1 MDRSVPPGEIQGELT
16 PPCSKS
22 YAQRALAAALLAEGE
37 STLRNIELC
46 DDTRSAMRC
55 IKALGADVTV
65 VDSHTLKIRG
75 GLAPRG
81 RTLHVGES
89 GLSTRLFTPIAAL
102 AGVPLRIEGEGT
114 LLRRPMT
121 MMIAPLR
128 QLGVEVHHRDGF
140 LPFDV
145 CGPLHSATVE
155 VDGSVSSQF
164 ITGLLLALPAARGEF
179 TIDVRRA
186 ISTPYIDMT
195 VEAAHRFGAEILHN
209 GYTQFY
215 IEGGQRYR
223 PTDYSIEGD
232 WSAAATLLVAGAV
245 AGEVTL
251 HNVSILSKQADTAVC
266 TALVR
271 AGAEPDP
278 RSGSHHRPPPSAP
291 GLRVRRHAVPRL
303 FPAAGGAGRRLR
315 RRKPHHRHVAP
326 CAQGER
332 PRRDAA
338 RGVRQGRHRDRPL
351 DARRHAH
358 PRRCDPSGTGIQ
370 PRRPPHRHVDGRLGA
385 AFVGCDHDRRGRSG
399 GQELS
404 AFLRRPGIAAR
415 KLIMTAISNFT
426 PRRFFG
432 PLHTPACRSVRGYA
446 AFTDWTH
453 PQTPALAGASGKAR
467 LAGRALRCGGVEWHV
482 AALTDPYL

>member
-1 MDRSVPPGEIQGELT
+1 
-16 PPCSKS
+16 
-22 YAQRALAAALLAEGE
+22 
-37 STLRNIELC
+37 
-46 DDTRSAMRC
+46 
-55 IKALGADVTV
+55 
-65 VDSHTLKIRG
+65 
-75 GLAPRG
+75 
-81 RTLHVGES
+81 
-89 GLSTRLFTPIAAL
+89 
-102 AGVPLRIEGEGT
+102 
-114 LLRRPMT
+114 
-121 MMIAPLR
+121 
-128 QLGVEVHHRDGF
+128 
-140 LPFDV
+140 
-145 CGPLHSATVE
+145 
-155 VDGSVSSQF
+155 
-164 ITGLLLALPAARGEF
+164 
-179 TIDVRRA
+179 
-186 ISTPYIDMT
+186 MT

-271 AGAEPDP
+271 AGAELIHEAD
-278 RSGSHHRPPPSAP
+278 RIT
-291 GLRVRRHAVPRL
+291 VRRRPLRAFEFDATQCPDL
-303 FPAAGGAGRRLR
+303 FPPLAALAAACEGESLITGTSRLAH
-315 RRKPHHRHVAP
+315 K
-326 CAQGER
+326 ES
-332 PRRDAA
+332 
-338 RGVRQGRHRDRPL
+338 DRAETLREEYAKVGIEIDLL

-358 PRRCDPSGTGIQ
+358 PRQCDPSGTGIQ
-370 PRRPPHRHVDGRLGA
+370 PRRPPHRHVDGRLGV

>member
-1 MDRSVPPGEIQGELT
+1 MPKLRTSSPTRRRTNTYNDRIVKPLRTTLWIDPSRRGDT
-16 PPCSKS
+16 R
-22 YAQRALAAALLAEGE
+22 RAYSPLLEKLRAAPAAALLAEGE

-55 IKALGADVTV
+55 IEALGADVTV
-65 VDSHTLKIRG
+65 VDPHTLKIRG

-81 RTLHVGES
+81 RTPTWANRVFRPGCSHRS
-89 GLSTRLFTPIAAL
+89 Q
-102 AGVPLRIEGEGT
+102 PLRAFRFASRAKGT

-128 QLGVEVHHRDGF
+128 QLGVEVRHRDGF

-186 ISTPYIDMT
+186 VSTPYIDMT
-195 VEAAHRFGAEILHN
+195 VEAAHCFGAEILHN

-271 AGAEPDP
+271 AGAELIHEADRITVRRRPLRAFEFDATQCPDLFPPLAALAAACEGESLITGTSRLAHKESDRAETLREEYAKVGIEIDLSTPDVMRIRGGAIRPARVFSHGDHRIAMSMAVSTLRSSGTITIEGAEAVAKSYP
-278 RSGSHHRPPPSAP
+278 RFFEDLES
-291 GLRVRRHAVPRL
+291 LRV
-303 FPAAGGAGRRLR
+303 
-315 RRKPHHRHVAP
+315 
-326 CAQGER
+326 
-332 PRRDAA
+332 
-338 RGVRQGRHRDRPL
+338 
-351 DARRHAH
+351 
-358 PRRCDPSGTGIQ
+358 
-370 PRRPPHRHVDGRLGA
+370 
-385 AFVGCDHDRRGRSG
+385 
-399 GQELS
+399 
-404 AFLRRPGIAAR
+404 
-415 KLIMTAISNFT
+415 N
-426 PRRFFG
+426 
-432 PLHTPACRSVRGYA
+432 
-446 AFTDWTH
+446 
-453 PQTPALAGASGKAR
+453 
-467 LAGRALRCGGVEWHV
+467 
-482 AALTDPYL
+482 

>member
-1 MDRSVPPGEIQGELT
+1 
-16 PPCSKS
+16 
-22 YAQRALAAALLAEGE
+22 
-37 STLRNIELC
+37 
-46 DDTRSAMRC
+46 MRC
-55 IKALGADVTV
+55 IEALGADVTV
-65 VDSHTLKIRG
+65 VDPHTLKIRG

-102 AGVPLRIEGEGT
+102 AGVPLRIEGDGT

-128 QLGVEVHHRDGF
+128 QLGVEVRHRDGF

-186 ISTPYIDMT
+186 VSTPYIDMT

-271 AGAEPDP
+271 AGAELIHEAD
-278 RSGSHHRPPPSAP
+278 RIT
-291 GLRVRRHAVPRL
+291 VRRRPLRAFEFHAVPRPL
-303 FPAAGGAGRRLR
+303 PAAGGAGRRLR

-370 PRRPPHRHVDGRLGA
+370 PRRPPHRHVDGRLGV

>member
-65 VDSHTLKIRG
+65 VDPHTLKIRG

-186 ISTPYIDMT
+186 VSTPYIDMT

-215 IEGGQRYR
+215 
-223 PTDYSIEGD
+223 IEGD

-271 AGAEPDP
+271 AGAELIHEADRITVRRRPLRAFEFDATQCPDLFPPLAALAAACEGESLITGTSRLAHKESDRAETLREEYAKVGIEIDLSTPDVMRIRGGAIRPARVFGHGDHRIAMSMAVSALRSSGAITIEGAEAVAKSYP
-278 RSGSHHRPPPSAP
+278 RFFEDLES
-291 GLRVRRHAVPRL
+291 LRV
-303 FPAAGGAGRRLR
+303 
-315 RRKPHHRHVAP
+315 
-326 CAQGER
+326 
-332 PRRDAA
+332 
-338 RGVRQGRHRDRPL
+338 
-351 DARRHAH
+351 
-358 PRRCDPSGTGIQ
+358 
-370 PRRPPHRHVDGRLGA
+370 
-385 AFVGCDHDRRGRSG
+385 
-399 GQELS
+399 
-404 AFLRRPGIAAR
+404 
-415 KLIMTAISNFT
+415 N
-426 PRRFFG
+426 
-432 PLHTPACRSVRGYA
+432 
-446 AFTDWTH
+446 
-453 PQTPALAGASGKAR
+453 
-467 LAGRALRCGGVEWHV
+467 
-482 AALTDPYL
+482 

>member
-55 IKALGADVTV
+55 IEALGADVTV
-65 VDSHTLKIRG
+65 VDPHTLKIRG

-102 AGVPLRIEGEGT
+102 AGVPLRIEGDGT

-128 QLGVEVHHRDGF
+128 QLGVEVRHRDGF

-186 ISTPYIDMT
+186 VSTPYIDMT

-232 WSAAATLLVAGAV
+232 WSGASCLLVAGAT
-245 AGEVTL
+245 AGRITVENL
-251 HNVSILSKQADTAVC
+251 KPLSLQADTAIID
-266 TALVR
+266 ALTR
-271 AGAEPDP
+271 AGAEITTTAD
-278 RSGSHHRPPPSAP
+278 SVT
-291 GLRVRRHAVPRL
+291 VRRNELHAFEFDATHCPDL
-303 FPAAGGAGRRLR
+303 FPALA
-315 RRKPHHRHVAP
+315 
-326 CAQGER
+326 
-332 PRRDAA
+332 
-338 RGVRQGRHRDRPL
+338 
-351 DARRHAH
+351 
-358 PRRCDPSGTGIQ
+358 
-370 PRRPPHRHVDGRLGA
+370 
-385 AFVGCDHDRRGRSG
+385 
-399 GQELS
+399 
-404 AFLRRPGIAAR
+404 
-415 KLIMTAISNFT
+415 
-426 PRRFFG
+426 
-432 PLHTPACRSVRGYA
+432 
-446 AFTDWTH
+446 
-453 PQTPALAGASGKAR
+453 ALAANCDGTSVIRGTHRLIHKESNRAQTLADVFGGMGVAVDIETENEMRIIGGTIHGATVSSHNDHRIAMAAAVAALNSDGAVTIRGAEAVDKSYPEFWDDFR
-467 LAGRALRCGGVEWHV
+467 NLAGREAEDKL
-482 AALTDPYL
+482 

>member
-1 MDRSVPPGEIQGELT
+1 MDRSVRRGRYKESLLPLLEKLRAARP
-16 PPCSKS
+16 SRRRFW
-22 YAQRALAAALLAEGE
+22 QRENP
-37 STLRNIELC
+37 TLRNIELC

-55 IKALGADVTV
+55 IEALGADVTV
-65 VDSHTLKIRG
+65 VDPHTLKIRG

-128 QLGVEVHHRDGF
+128 QLGVEVRHRDGF

-186 ISTPYIDMT
+186 VSTPYIDMT

-271 AGAEPDP
+271 AGAELIHEAD
-278 RSGSHHRPPPSAP
+278 RITVRRRP
-291 GLRVRRHAVPRL
+291 LRAFGVRRHAVPRPL
-303 FPAAGGAGRRLR
+303 PAAGGAGRRLR

-338 RGVRQGRHRDRPL
+338 REEYAKVGIEIDLSTPDVMRIRGGAIRPARVFSHGDHRIAMSMAVSALRS
-351 DARRHAH
+351 
-358 PRRCDPSGTGIQ
+358 SGAITIE
-370 PRRPPHRHVDGRLGA
+370 GA
-385 AFVGCDHDRRGRSG
+385 EAVAKSY
-399 GQELS
+399 
-404 AFLRRPGIAAR
+404 P
-415 KLIMTAISNFT
+415 
-426 PRRFFG
+426 RFFED
-432 PLHTPACRSVRGYA
+432 LES
-446 AFTDWTH
+446 
-453 PQTPALAGASGKAR
+453 
-467 LAGRALRCGGVEWHV
+467 LRVN
-482 AALTDPYL
+482 

>member
-55 IKALGADVTV
+55 IEALGADVTV
-65 VDSHTLKIRG
+65 VDPHTLKIRG

-128 QLGVEVHHRDGF
+128 QLGVEVRHRDGF

-186 ISTPYIDMT
+186 VSTPYIDMT

-251 HNVSILSKQADTAVC
+251 HNVSILSKQADTAVR
-266 TALVR
+266 TGTGGR
-271 AGAEPDP
+271 GADP

-291 GLRVRRHAVPRL
+291 GLRVRRHAVPRPL
-303 FPAAGGAGRRLR
+303 PAAGGAGRRLR

-385 AFVGCDHDRRGRSG
+385 AFVGYDHDRRGRSG
-399 GQELS
+399 GQKLS

-426 PRRFFG
+426 PRRYFG

>member
-55 IKALGADVTV
+55 IEALGADVTV
-65 VDSHTLKIRG
+65 VDPHTLKIRG

-128 QLGVEVHHRDGF
+128 QLGVEVRHRDGF

-186 ISTPYIDMT
+186 VSTPYIDMT

-232 WSAAATLLVAGAV
+232 WSAAATLLVAG
-245 AGEVTL
+245 
-251 HNVSILSKQADTAVC
+251 K
-266 TALVR
+266 
-271 AGAEPDP
+271 
-278 RSGSHHRPPPSAP
+278 
-291 GLRVRRHAVPRL
+291 
-303 FPAAGGAGRRLR
+303 
-315 RRKPHHRHVAP
+315 
-326 CAQGER
+326 
-332 PRRDAA
+332 
-338 RGVRQGRHRDRPL
+338 
-351 DARRHAH
+351 
-358 PRRCDPSGTGIQ
+358 
-370 PRRPPHRHVDGRLGA
+370 
-385 AFVGCDHDRRGRSG
+385 
-399 GQELS
+399 
-404 AFLRRPGIAAR
+404 
-415 KLIMTAISNFT
+415 
-426 PRRFFG
+426 
-432 PLHTPACRSVRGYA
+432 
-446 AFTDWTH
+446 
-453 PQTPALAGASGKAR
+453 
-467 LAGRALRCGGVEWHV
+467 
-482 AALTDPYL
+482 